1 MHSLLVSAFA
11 YILRTEADISTNLM
25 VAAMGTCNQ
34 QAIDWLVI
42 SVSRKVELA
51 TQVPGMSD
59 GSHVEKNCSLKEKCG
74 GRGCKPARLEW
85 GKMSADHKLFF
96 IWNELYL

>member
-11 YILRTEADISTNLM
+11 YILRTEADISTILM

-59 GSHVEKNCSLKEKCG
+59 GSHVEKNCSLKEKWG
-74 GRGCKPARLEW
+74 GEGVQASKT
-85 GKMSADHKLFF
+85 GMG
-96 IWNELYL
+96 